1 MSEQTPASLFGKDP
15 TIIVRSHEPFNAG
28 AQLSELGSSFI
39 TPTEHFFVRSHGDVP
54 DVDPI
59 TFRLVVAGMVQTPL
73 SMSLHDLSQL
83 PRHAIT
89 ATLQCAGNRR
99 QDLIDYAPIPGE
111 LPWDA
116 DAISTAT
123 WSGVRLRDVLA
134 LAGVNDD
141 VEHVAFEG
149 LDQTERKGKRF
160 CFGGS
165 IPLAKAMHPDT
176 LLADTMN
183 DAPLLPVHGAPLRVV
198 APGYIGARSVKW
210 LNRITLQREPSDNYF
225 QAVAYRL
232 FAPDVNHDTVEWET
246 GMMLGELSLNAVIC
260 SPPEGAQL
268 ATGMTTIRG
277 YAMVGGER
285 SVARVDVSIDGGAT
299 WYNADLIS
307 AAHAWSWR
315 LWQIELDLPTGE
327 HELVVRIVDSA
338 ANMQPEHVENVW
350 NFKGYMNNAWHR
362 VNVEVR

>member
-1 MSEQTPASLFGKDP
+1 
-15 TIIVRSHEPFNAG
+15 
-28 AQLSELGSSFI
+28 
-39 TPTEHFFVRSHGDVP
+39 
-54 DVDPI
+54 
-59 TFRLVVAGMVQTPL
+59 
-73 SMSLHDLSQL
+73 
-83 PRHAIT
+83 
-89 ATLQCAGNRR
+89 
-99 QDLIDYAPIPGE
+99 
-111 LPWDA
+111 
-116 DAISTAT
+116 
-123 WSGVRLRDVLA
+123 
-134 LAGVNDD
+134 
-141 VEHVAFEG
+141 
-149 LDQTERKGKRF
+149 
-160 CFGGS
+160 
-165 IPLAKAMHPDT
+165 
-176 LLADTMN
+176 
-183 DAPLLPVHGAPLRVV
+183 
-198 APGYIGARSVKW
+198 
-210 LNRITLQREPSDNYF
+210 ITLQRDPSDNYF

-260 SPPEGAQL
+260 SPTEGAQL

-362 VNVEVR
+362 VRVRVKNLS